1 MVIDMDST
9 KKTPSGSNFHIDDF
23 DRELIGALREDGRQS
38 LANLG
43 IAIGLSGDSVKDRLD
58 RLTNLGILKVTCT
71 VDPRVLGYSSIT
83 LLGIKVTGPAE
94 NIAEDLAL
102 LTEFDFVACTAG
114 EFDII
119 AEVVCVSEVHLLHIL
134 DSHVRARADV
144 ASIVAFSYL
153 QVLKFS
159 PGHNEDQ
166 TSWSNSDLPQLDTVD
181 RRIVE
186 ELQHD
191 GRLSYQELAERIGH
205 PYQTTR
211 RRARALLDDGVIHPE
226 VLVNRLVEGT
236 AVIAGV
242 NLRTTGPIPDIAQAL
257 AQLTEVEVAVLTTGS
272 FDLMLEVACR
282 DREHLAQLV
291 GETLPAIPGVVSTET
306 NIYLRVVKLPQS
318 WLGLVRQ
325 L

>member
-1 MVIDMDST
+1 MFIVMDSI
-9 KKTPSGSNFHIDDF
+9 KKVPSDSNLYIDGF

-43 IAIGLSGDSVKDRLD
+43 TAIGLSGDSVKDRLD

-71 VDPRVLGYSSIT
+71 VDPKVLGYSSIT
-83 LLGIKVTGPAE
+83 LIGIKVTGPAE
-94 NIAEDLAL
+94 NIAEELAKV
-102 LTEFDFVACTAG
+102 TEFDFVACTAG

-119 AEVVCVSEVHLLHIL
+119 AEVVCTSEVHLLQIL
-134 DSHVRARADV
+134 DSHVRARTDV

-159 PGHNEDQ
+159 PGHDKNQ
-166 TSWSNSDLPQLDTVD
+166 NSWATSEPPKLDAVDLLIIQ
-181 RRIVE
+181 
-186 ELQHD
+186 ELQQD

-211 RRARALLDDGVIHPE
+211 RRARALLEEGVIHPE
-226 VLVNRLVEGT
+226 VLINRLVEGT

-242 NLRTTGPIPDIAQAL
+242 NLRTTGPITEIARAL
-257 AQLTEVEVAVLTTGS
+257 AKVPEVEVAVLTTGS